1 MGPGTTQAPQEET
14 QNEPRGSDS
23 SLHSALSGRTRVS
36 CLQTAVARSRS
47 TRPGLLHERS
57 LRQMFTEKIGLPPPC
72 VPELS
77 SPVRS
82 LWPLGAEPEIQIETL
97 LVSLHARPRSTILG
111 RGLRGARV

>member
-36 CLQTAVARSRS
+36 RLRTAAARSRS
-47 TRPGLLHERS
+47 TRPGLLHEGS
-57 LRQMFTEKIGLPPPC
+57 LREMFTEKIGLPPC
-72 VPELS
+72 VQERS

-82 LWPLGAEPEIQIETL
+82 LWPLGAEPEIQTETL